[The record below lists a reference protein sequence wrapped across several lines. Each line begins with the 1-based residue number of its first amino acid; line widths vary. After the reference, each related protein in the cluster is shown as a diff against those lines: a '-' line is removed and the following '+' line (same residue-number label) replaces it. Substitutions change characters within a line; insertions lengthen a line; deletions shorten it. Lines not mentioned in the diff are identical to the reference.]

1 MSARSGVDHYPV
13 GVSLHTQPSGIPVE
27 ALARRT
33 RLQAVLQAMEAAGS
47 NLEPTP
53 LQALRAMIVGR
64 PTMDSESL
72 LVLLA
77 DADLAEESSEL
88 LRANR
93 RESVDGTVFGI
104 LSSRLVPF
112 VVKARQRRSA
122 SWQLDSRRALV
133 RLHYAK
139 EGAALGFDDGDLH
152 AIFLQAFRLEGLRVA
167 LDLGKRPR
175 PILTIG
181 LPLPAGVGGLT
192 EGLDVLLRR
201 EPAESPEVL
210 LARLNRRLPE
220 GLRIH
225 QWTLLPGYATGLGE
239 LALKSH
245 WCWDVPMVVRGC
257 IETGVS
263 AFLAAATWP
272 WDRGGAKAG
281 EPLNLRNIVGDVCWD
296 EGALCFSTLMGDF
309 NALSPLKVL
318 SGIFGMDPIHFTGLV
333 RTAVALKPDPRLGHA
348 ERFEAKLKNMYEDA
362 VLLGGSSNIVLIDED
377 DDEPI
382 RLGPPSE
389 TS

>member
-1 MSARSGVDHYPV
+1 
-13 GVSLHTQPSGIPVE
+13 
-27 ALARRT
+27 
-33 RLQAVLQAMEAAGS
+33 MEAAGP
-47 NLEPTP
+47 NLEPAP
-53 LQALRAMIVGR
+53 LQALRSMIAGR
-64 PTMDSESL
+64 PTIDAESL
-72 LVLLA
+72 VALLV

-93 RESVDGTVFGI
+93 RDSVDGEVFGI
-104 LSSRLVPF
+104 LSSRLIPF
-112 VVKARQRRSA
+112 VAKARQRRSA
-122 SWQLDSRRALV
+122 SWHLDSRRTLV
-133 RLHYAK
+133 RLNYSK
-139 EGAALGFDDGDLH
+139 EGATLGFDDGDLH

-181 LPLPAGVGGLT
+181 LPLPAGVGGLS

-201 EPAESPEVL
+201 EPAEGPDVIL
-210 LARLNRRLPE
+210 VRLNRRLPD
-220 GLRIH
+220 GLQIH

-245 WCWDVPMVVRGC
+245 WRWEVPMGLHGR

-263 AFLAAATWP
+263 AFLAAETWP
-272 WDRGGAKAG
+272 WDRGGAKAD
-281 EPLNLRNIVGDVCWD
+281 EPLDLRHIVGDVRWED
-296 EGALCFSTLMGDF
+296 GALCFSTLMGDF

-318 SGIFGMDPIHFTGLV
+318 SGTFDMDPNYFTGLV
-333 RTAVALKPDPRLGHA
+333 RTAVVLKPDARLSQS